1 MPKVQLPQPT
11 EKATLGKPAELG
23 YKIESYKLPVTD
35 VQESRRNFSGYQVS
49 TPYSLEEI
57 QQGDTS
63 GTTETDSK
71 TDKGG
76 SKGYTKI
83 NSK

>member
-11 EKATLGKPAELG
+11 EKATLGKPSELG
-23 YKIESYKLPVTD
+23 YHIEAYKLPVIDT
-35 VQESRRNFSGYQVS
+35 QESLRNFSGYQVS
-49 TPYSLEEI
+49 QPYSLSEI

-71 TDKGG
+71 TDKKG
-76 SKGYTKI
+76 SGGYTKI
-83 NSK
+83 YSK